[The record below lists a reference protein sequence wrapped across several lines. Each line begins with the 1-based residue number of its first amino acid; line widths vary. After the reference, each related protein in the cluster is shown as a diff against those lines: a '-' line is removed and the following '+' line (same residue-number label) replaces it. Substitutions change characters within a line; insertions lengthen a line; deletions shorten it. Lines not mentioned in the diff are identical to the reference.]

1 MPAGPYMLSTGR
13 REPSG
18 RMYSARR
25 VMSTGS
31 CSSATR
37 ESLPMAWAVP
47 AGMKYTSPG
56 RMGIWCRQS
65 SRAAVSC
72 RSISSRKY
80 AGVTPGRNPSQMHAP
95 GRVSSTYHASS
106 FPEGRPKYFRA
117 RAPSGWV
124 WSSRRSLEWSSLSR
138 KPRLTPQCAA

>member
-1 MPAGPYMLSTGR
+1 
-13 REPSG
+13 
-18 RMYSARR
+18 
-25 VMSTGS
+25 
-31 CSSATR
+31 
-37 ESLPMAWAVP
+37 
-47 AGMKYTSPG
+47 MKYTSPG

-72 RSISSRKY
+72 RSISPRKY

-138 KPRLTPQCAA
+138 KPRLAPQRAA